1 LKISRYNCPSTL
13 KRIVFDINSGYHY
26 ECCFLIQPYE
36 WITFIKIHWQ
46 RQWAVFFQLSFIS
59 DWRTLKRRFKAQ
71 RWATT
76 APILYRSTLRALP
89 TKPRVTSS
97 TAQRLSG
104 QKISETIRS
113 KIIRDYYQV
122 KNIQTLSGQKNSWS
136 REFFVFNWIKC
147 LKFQCISNSRGEVVH
162 SYFFYCQ
169 PCAIYLQK
177 YCRTMNVQKPDGED
191 TVP

>member
-1 LKISRYNCPSTL
+1 MTAKSFNLIPNR
-13 KRIVFDINSGYHY
+13 
-26 ECCFLIQPYE
+26 CFTPVLI
-36 WITFIKIHWQ
+36 ILLGNIKIKLPEHIE
-46 RQWAVFFQLSFIS
+46 RNCNLHKNIFFDNVLFQLSFFS
-59 DWRTLKRRFKAQ
+59 DRRILKRRFKAK

-122 KNIQTLSGQKNSWS
+122 KNIQTLSGQNCS
-136 REFFVFNWIKC
+136 
-147 LKFQCISNSRGEVVH
+147 
-162 SYFFYCQ
+162 
-169 PCAIYLQK
+169 
-177 YCRTMNVQKPDGED
+177 
-191 TVP
+191 

>member
-1 LKISRYNCPSTL
+1 MFYPRINNYIWKYPDKTARAHWKELYLISIQDILTNVVFWFSNKIYSL
-13 KRIVFDINSGYHY
+13 D
-26 ECCFLIQPYE
+26 
-36 WITFIKIHWQ
+36 WQ
-46 RQWAVFFQLSFIS
+46 RQETVLFQLSFIS
-59 DWRTLKRRFKAQ
+59 DWKTLKRRFKAQ

-122 KNIQTLSGQKNSWS
+122 KNIQTLSGQKISWS
-136 REFFVFNWIKC
+136 REIFVFNWIES
-147 LKFQCISNSRGEVVH
+147 LKFQ
-162 SYFFYCQ
+162 
-169 PCAIYLQK
+169 
-177 YCRTMNVQKPDGED
+177 
-191 TVP
+191 